1 MGRTFE
7 LEEVHGVNGL
17 QDGVRVQLEVELCG
31 HARFEL
37 ELFDEMCVYLCD
49 ASDQRTRHLSKHHA
63 HVSCRRRCYSSH
75 TLANK
80 SASGDGLF

>member
-17 QDGVRVQLEVELCG
+17 QDGVRVQLEVKLCG
-31 HARFEL
+31 DARFEL
-37 ELFDEMCVYLCD
+37 ELFDELCVYLRD

-63 HVSCRRRCYSSH
+63 RH
-75 TLANK
+75 TGTA
-80 SASGDGLF
+80 AEDVVTQVTR